1 MPCDWKDR
9 LGQWISHITEP
20 TCTDQGGFRLQ
31 AALALPG
38 TRGRRFNPVT
48 SPPAWLARR
57 NKMPAQRGGPR
68 Q

>member
-9 LGQWISHITEP
+9 LEQWISYISEP
-20 TCTDQGGFRLQ
+20 AEAAQEGFRLQ
-31 AALALPG
+31 GALAVSG
-38 TRGRRFNPVT
+38 MRGRRFNPVK